1 MKKKIFL
8 MMVGALTLVAM
19 LFCPF
24 PAQTAETL
32 KIGYIGNFSSVIP
45 GDAFYAAK
53 LAVDEINKA
62 GGIQGKQLEILSEDS
77 RGQTPLATA
86 AYKKLVMTRGV
97 MMVILAEGT
106 EINFACQEAGADL
119 YPEFKHLAMNTMTS
133 HEELGEKVEKNYN
146 RYKFYFRPFLK
157 TSAYYQFLRENI
169 NFMTQYLKAKSI
181 ALLIEDAQ
189 WTEYFRKGMPGKYP
203 PFREIVEGMGLK
215 VVYYAETATSEKMYL
230 PILEALAAKKP
241 DFIYNL
247 NAYSDAVIF
256 TKQWAQ
262 SAAANI
268 DVYNNGGASTMPGFW
283 GMTGGAALGVVSSV
297 YADKAAL
304 TPRTIPFIENLK
316 TKYNK
321 DPNWVSYAS
330 YDAVYLLKTAA
341 DRAKSTE
348 IEALIK
354 SLEILEMVSVS
365 GKAKFDKSHTY
376 LYGYPYVTNARAQFQ
391 KDGQSVIVFP
401 YDVAKTTNPGKTFIP
416 VNKLRKGQ

>member
-1 MKKKIFL
+1 MRKKSFFI
-8 MMVGALTLVAM
+8 VGALVLMAAW
-19 LFCPF
+19 LWALPGQ
-24 PAQTAETL
+24 AAETI
-32 KIGYIGNFSSVIP
+32 KIGYIGNFSSVIS

-62 GGIQGKQLEILSEDS
+62 GGIQGRQLELLNEDS

-86 AYKKLVMTRGV
+86 AYKKLVMTREAK
-97 MMVILAEGT
+97 MVILAEGT

-119 YPEFKHLAMNTMTS
+119 YPEFKHIAMNTMTS
-133 HEELGEKVEKNYN
+133 HEELGEKVEKNYK

-157 TSAYYQFLRENI
+157 TSAYYQFLKENI
-169 NFMTQYLKAKSI
+169 GFMNQYLKAKSM

-189 WTEYFRKGMPGKYP
+189 WTEFFRKGMPGKYP
-203 PFREIVEGMGLK
+203 PFKDIVEGMGVK
-215 VVYYAETATSEKMYL
+215 VVYYAETATGEKMYL

-241 DFIYNL
+241 DYIYNL

-256 TKQWAQ
+256 AKQWAQ

-268 DVYNNGGASTMPGFW
+268 DLYNNGGASTMPGFW

-316 TKYNK
+316 ARYNK

-330 YDAVYLLKTAA
+330 YDAVYLLKAAA
-341 DRAKSTE
+341 DRAKSMD
-348 IEALIK
+348 IEALIPA
-354 SLEILEMVSVS
+354 LENLEMVSVS
-365 GKAKFDKSHTY
+365 GKAKFDKTHTY
-376 LYGYPYVTNARAQFQ
+376 IYGYPYITNARAQFQ
-391 KDGQSVIVFP
+391 KDGLSVIVFP
-401 YDVAKTTNPGKTFIP
+401 SDVAKATNPKNTFIP
-416 VNKLRKGQ
+416 VSKLRKGL

>member
-1 MKKKIFL
+1 MKKKNFF
-8 MMVGALTLVAM
+8 MVGALILVAM
-19 LFCPF
+19 LLWALPG
-24 PAQTAETL
+24 QTAETL
-32 KIGYIGNFSSVIP
+32 KIGYIGNFSWIIA

-62 GGIQGKQLEILSEDS
+62 GGIQGSQVELLSEDS

-86 AYKKLVMTRGV
+86 AYKKLVMTKGV
-97 MMVILAEGT
+97 KMVILAEGT
-106 EINFACQEAGADL
+106 EINFACQEAGAEL
-119 YPEFKHLAMNTMTS
+119 YPEFKHIAMNTCTS
-133 HEELGEKVEKNYN
+133 HEELGDKVEKNYN

-157 TSAYYQFLRENI
+157 TTSYYQFLKENI
-169 NFMTQYLKAKSI
+169 EFLNHYLKAKSM

-189 WTEYFRKGMPGKYP
+189 WTEYFRKGLPGKYP
-203 PFREIVEGMGLK
+203 PFREIIEGTGVK

-241 DFIYNL
+241 DYIYNL

-316 TKYNK
+316 AKYNK

-341 DRAKSTE
+341 DRARSTD

-354 SLEILEMVSVS
+354 SLEAIEMVSVS

-376 LYGYPYVTNARAQFQ
+376 IYGYPYVTSARAQFQ
-391 KDGQSVIVFP
+391 KDGLSVIVFP
-401 YDVAKTTNPGKTFIP
+401 YDVLKATNPGKTFIP